1 MAERAY
7 PERLRDEQFRQDK
20 PKRVDYSALWKP
32 KPHLVPKGSAEE
44 KDLLD
49 IISAISRG
57 NRVPAHCYRN
67 RIGLTDDRLLDE
79 QGIKHLHLGGASG
92 DVILYLV
99 EYEHFVLLLDI
110 GSHKD
115 LETEPPGSILASLHH
130 ASLRHADEL
139 SLSEKAKQATA
150 NAAIAL
156 KGLLPRRKKD

>member
-7 PERLRDEQFRQDK
+7 PERLRDPRFHQDK

-32 KPHLVPKGSAEE
+32 KPHLVPKGSSEE

-49 IISAISRG
+49 IISAIGRG
-57 NRVPAHCYRN
+57 NRIPAHCYRN
-67 RIGLTDDRLLDE
+67 RIDLTEDRLLEE

-99 EYEHFVLLLDI
+99 EYDDFVLLLDI

-115 LETEPPGSILASLHH
+115 LETEPPGSVLASLHH
-130 ASLRHADEL
+130 ASLRRADEV
-139 SLSEKAKQATA
+139 SLSEKAQRAAT

-156 KGLLPRRKKD
+156 KGLLPKRKRD